1 MFFSVNVRNEDLG
14 TASEFDP
21 PNLESR

>member
-1 MFFSVNVRNEDLG
+1 MFFSVNVRNEDPG